1 MWYRQVILSPFHVP
15 ATRSSSPT
23 VPTLV
28 LLSAGVFDYL
38 YQEFELL
45 LLYLD
50 LRRACGASFLQAR
63 GRVPSLPWPAAVH
76 WPQGSGL
83 FFSTGTRRLTDR
95 TLCGEFNWCNV
106 FFVFAPQPVF
116 GSWSVGCHV
125 ESVPFAELLYVL

>member
-106 FFVFAPQPVF
+106 FFCVCTPA
-116 GSWSVGCHV
+116 SVWLM
-125 ESVPFAELLYVL
+125 ERWLSR